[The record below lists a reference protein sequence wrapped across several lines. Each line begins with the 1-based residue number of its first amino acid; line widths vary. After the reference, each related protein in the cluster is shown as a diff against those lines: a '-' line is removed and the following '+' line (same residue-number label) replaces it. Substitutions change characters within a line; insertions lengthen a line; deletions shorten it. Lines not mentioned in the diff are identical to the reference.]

1 MADLNFPQDPYVG
14 QTYSIGTRTWQ
25 WNGSGWALQSGILS
39 TNPFRV
45 VSIEVTTTTN
55 STSTNSG
62 AIIVAGGGGF
72 GGNIYAKD
80 IYSNGSAI
88 VTTATIGNFG
98 VSAITA
104 GTDTSVSVGVG
115 NVYTIWNTST
125 LQSVTGRGAITSNA
139 ITISNTTNS
148 TATNTGALTVT
159 GSVGIGS
166 NLNVGGNIRGTFLDN
181 YVVVTQNNGTLT
193 TSTGLQYTGT
203 DSRLTVG
210 GVIASGGNILENNVR
225 VLTNVKPAAG
235 TAISITS
242 VSTSNGTM
250 SFTINNQGVTSLA
263 GTTYLGI
270 SAVSGDITLTNL
282 GVTTLTA
289 GTDTAV
295 SQSTGTITVWST
307 STLQSITNRGA
318 ATSNAIS
325 ISNATGSST
334 STGGALTVTGGV
346 GIGQNLNI
354 GGTLNVW
361 GAATFSS
368 PVTFSGTATY
378 VYSTNTYY
386 TDNLIELHTTSTG
399 VNTEWTFDD
408 GKDIGLRFHYYNRTL
423 VTGTNAALVLADDSQ
438 LLEWYS
444 SGAESNTGT
453 FANGVY
459 GGFKT
464 GLIQLTGT
472 GATASSSAV
481 SNQSLTIS
489 ANGLGV
495 TGASYFANNVG
506 IGGTAILSSA
516 GVTNNFTV
524 SGATTLGGAV
534 TANSSLGVVGALNVT
549 GTTTLSSLGV
559 INGLSVTG
567 TTTLAG
573 PLNVTNGT
581 SSAGTNTGAIIVA
594 GGVGVGENLNVG
606 GNLYV
611 AGVINATVVG
621 SISTATNLT
630 AGSSGSIP
638 YQTAFG
644 RTSFFGPGAAGDLLV
659 SNGGGS
665 PTFVNTLTLAGTTQ
679 ATNTMTGTLQVRG
692 GAGIGKNLYVGGT
705 ISSTGTLTVIDTT
718 DSTSTTSG
726 ALVIAGG
733 AGIGKNLNIG
743 GAATVGSTLSVGSN
757 LTAGGNFT
765 ATGSVTFNGVLTPT
779 PTYFTGTIV
788 GTTLTVT
795 GITGGGKIAWEQYL
809 EGAGL
814 AADTFIV
821 YQLSGISGGNG
832 TYKVSVSQNI
842 GPVQMSVAAVYID
855 GSIKLDR
862 GHSIYVQDEHDP
874 TLYDLLIGIKEI
886 EGTIHLGSIN
896 TNGVS
901 ITNDQEYKVES
912 ALNTGTFMAVAKV
925 NTVDEVTLASGNS
938 SATFIRVGGDSAVG
952 GYGMKFK
959 NGGQALMP
967 VGLRIGDDT
976 NASIFQA
983 PLEVSSRL
991 QGAVNNQSSPAGAAL
1006 TTYRGTG
1013 SVIANDEWGSYL
1025 YGARFRGTLNSPLP
1039 TKNGDWLMEFGAT
1052 SFDGSNSNGGGEIAF
1067 RVDGPVTTG
1076 VSNPSKV
1083 EVYTTP
1089 QGSVNQELAVV
1100 VRADKTIEANGNL
1113 TVAGTSTLANPVLI
1127 GPVSQYISFV
1137 SPTTTTNATITL
1149 DSFAITDY
1157 QTAKYLVQIED
1168 RGFTPKKIHVEEM
1181 VLFHDDNGPSTL
1193 VYLNTY
1199 AISSNLGELGVFDV
1213 NYAAGNITL
1222 TFTPNY
1228 TPTQLLVKTV
1238 RTAIMS

>member
-1 MADLNFPQDPYVG
+1 MADLNFPQNPNPGDIW
-14 QTYSIGTRTWQ
+14 TIGSRSWI
-25 WNGSGWALQSGILS
+25 WNGSGWALQSGIVS
-39 TNPFRV
+39 TNPFKV

-80 IYSNGSAI
+80 IFSNGSAI

-104 GTDTSVSVGVG
+104 GTDTAVYIGGG

-125 LQSVTGRGAITSNA
+125 LQSVTGRGAVTSNA

-166 NLNVGGNIRGTFLDN
+166 NLNVGGNIRSTLLDG

-210 GVIASGGNILENNVR
+210 GVIASGGNIFENNVR
-225 VLTNVKPAAG
+225 VLTNIKPAAG

-250 SFTINNQGVTSLA
+250 SFTVNNEGVTSLA
-263 GTTYLGI
+263 GTTYLAV
-270 SAVSGDITLTNL
+270 SAVSGAITLTNL
-282 GVTTLTA
+282 GVQTLTA

-318 ATSNAIS
+318 ATSNAVS

-346 GIGQNLNI
+346 GIGQNLNV

-361 GAATFSS
+361 GRSTFANE
-368 PVTFSGTATY
+368 VVFNGTATF

-386 TDNLIELHTTSTG
+386 TDNLIDLHTTSTG
-399 VNTEWTFDD
+399 VNTQWAFDD
-408 GKDIGLRFHYYNRTL
+408 GKDIGLRLYYYNRTA
-423 VTGTNAALVLADDSQ
+423 VTGTQAALVLSNSSQ
-438 LLEWYS
+438 LLEFFS
-444 SGAESNTGT
+444 SGTESNTGT
-453 FANGVY
+453 IINGVY

-506 IGGTAILSSA
+506 IGGTATLSSA
-516 GVTNNFTV
+516 GITNNFTV

-534 TANSSLGVVGALNVT
+534 TANSSLGVVGSLNVT

-559 INGLSVTG
+559 INGLSITG

-594 GGVGVGENLNVG
+594 GGVGIGENLNVG

-621 SISTATNLT
+621 SISTATNIT
-630 AGSSGSIP
+630 GGSSGSIP

-644 RTSFFGPGAAGDLLV
+644 RTSFFGPGTAGDLLV

-665 PTFVNTLTLAGTTQ
+665 PSFVNTLTLAGTTQ
-679 ATNTMTGTLQVRG
+679 ATSSTSGALQVRG
-692 GAGIGKNLYVGGT
+692 GVGITKDVWVDGDIYTKSQKVITTATVNNWANQTAIYAGTDTAV
-705 ISSTGTLTVIDTT
+705 STATGNITVWSTSTLQSITNRGAETTNITRFTNTT

-726 ALVIAGG
+726 ALIVTGGVGINQGLFVAGNTNLQGSATIANGTANYLTVNG
-733 AGIGKNLNIG
+733 TGTSLTVSSNAQFNGVTT
-743 GAATVGSTLSVGSN
+743 ATTLSVGQI
-757 LTAGGNFT
+757 
-765 ATGSVTFNGVLTPT
+765 
-779 PTYFTGTIV
+779 TGTLYANNNV
-788 GTTLTVT
+788 GIQGRLAVTGTSILSETTVT
-795 GITGGGKIAWEQYL
+795 Q
-809 EGAGL
+809 
-814 AADTFIV
+814 
-821 YQLSGISGGNG
+821 
-832 TYKVSVSQNI
+832 
-842 GPVQMSVAAVYID
+842 
-855 GSIKLDR
+855 
-862 GHSIYVQDEHDP
+862 
-874 TLYDLLIGIKEI
+874 
-886 EGTIHLGSIN
+886 
-896 TNGVS
+896 
-901 ITNDQEYKVES
+901 
-912 ALNTGTFMAVAKV
+912 
-925 NTVDEVTLASGNS
+925 
-938 SATFIRVGGDSAVG
+938 
-952 GYGMKFK
+952 
-959 NGGQALMP
+959 
-967 VGLRIGDDT
+967 
-976 NASIFQA
+976 
-983 PLEVSSRL
+983 
-991 QGAVNNQSSPAGAAL
+991 
-1006 TTYRGTG
+1006 
-1013 SVIANDEWGSYL
+1013 
-1025 YGARFRGTLNSPLP
+1025 
-1039 TKNGDWLMEFGAT
+1039 
-1052 SFDGSNSNGGGEIAF
+1052 
-1067 RVDGPVTTG
+1067 
-1076 VSNPSKV
+1076 
-1083 EVYTTP
+1083 
-1089 QGSVNQELAVV
+1089 
-1100 VRADKTIEANGNL
+1100 NL
-1113 TVAGTSTLANPVLI
+1113 TVIGTSTLANPVLI
-1127 GPVSQYISFV
+1127 GPVAQYISFV
-1137 SPTTTTNATITL
+1137 SDITATNATITL

-1168 RGFTPKKIHVEEM
+1168 RGFSPKKIHVEEM

-1199 AISSNLGELGVFDV
+1199 AISSNLGELGTFDV

>member
-72 GGNIYAKD
+72 GGNIYAAN
-80 IYSNGSAI
+80 IYANGSSV

-98 VSAITA
+98 VSAIVA
-104 GTDTSVSVGVG
+104 GTDTSVAIGVG

-125 LQSVTGRGAITSNA
+125 LQSVTDRGA
-139 ITISNTTNS
+139 TT
-148 TATNTGALTVT
+148 T
-159 GSVGIGS
+159 
-166 NLNVGGNIRGTFLDN
+166 
-181 YVVVTQNNGTLT
+181 
-193 TSTGLQYTGT
+193 
-203 DSRLTVG
+203 
-210 GVIASGGNILENNVR
+210 NNVR
-225 VLTNVKPAAG
+225 VNQLNLGPEYYSAGGYTSEFYLNQYGIYNEAVSNNQLFQLATNVNTVTGGILSGAGVGGGGMWTAGGGMQVYSAADITFTMGRSLHQGSYPTGGTNASSRNIVFSSTGSVKIYSNDASSGTSQGALVVNGGVGVAGNLYAGGLYDNSIRVVTNVAPAAG

-242 VSTSNGTM
+242 VSTSNGAM
-250 SFTINNQGVTSLA
+250 SFTINNEGVTSLN
-263 GTTYLGI
+263 GTTYLGV
-270 SAVSGDITLTNL
+270 SAVTGNITLTNL

-307 STLQSITNRGA
+307 STLQSITNRGS

-346 GIGQNLNI
+346 GIGQNLNV

-361 GAATFSS
+361 GPTTFSS
-368 PVTFSGTATY
+368 PVVFSGTATY

-408 GKDIGLRFHYYNRTL
+408 GKDIGLRFHYFNRTL
-423 VTGTNAALVLADDSQ
+423 VTGTNAALVLANDSQ
-438 LLEWYS
+438 LLEFYS
-444 SGAESNTGT
+444 SGSETAGGVFDNS
-453 FANGVY
+453 AVY

-464 GLIQLTGT
+464 GLINLTGT

-481 SNQSLTIS
+481 SNQSLTVI
-489 ANGLGV
+489 ANGIGIN
-495 TGASYFANNVG
+495 GASYFANNVG
-506 IGGTAILSSA
+506 IGGTATLSSA
-516 GVTNNFTV
+516 GITNNFTV

-534 TANSSLGVVGALNVT
+534 TANSSLGVVGAVNVT

-559 INGLSVTG
+559 IGTANITG
-567 TTTLAG
+567 TTTLSG
-573 PLNVTNGT
+573 LLKVTNGT
-581 SSAGTNTGAIIVA
+581 SSAGTGTGAITVA
-594 GGVGVGENLNVG
+594 GGVGIGENLNVG

-644 RTSFFGPGAAGDLLV
+644 RTSFFGPGTAGDLLV

-665 PTFVNTLTLAGTTQ
+665 PSFVNTLTLAGTTQ
-679 ATNTMTGTLQVRG
+679 ATSSTTGALQVRG
-692 GAGIGKNLYVGGT
+692 GVGIAKDLWVDGDIYTKSQQVITTATVNNWANQTAVYAGT
-705 ISSTGTLTVIDTT
+705 DTAV
-718 DSTSTTSG
+718 STSTGNITVWSTSTLQSITNRGAVTNNVITLGNTTNSTSTNSG
-726 ALVIAGG
+726 ALIVTGGVGINLGLFVAGNTNLQGPATIANGTANYLTVNG
-733 AGIGKNLNIG
+733 TGTSLIVSTNAQFNNI
-743 GAATVGSTLSVGSN
+743 
-757 LTAGGNFT
+757 LTATTLFVTGNST
-765 ATGSVTFNGVLTPT
+765 IPAITGNVYAANNVGVQGQLAV
-779 PTYFTGTIV
+779 TGTSV
-788 GTTLTVT
+788 LSETTVT
-795 GITGGGKIAWEQYL
+795 Q
-809 EGAGL
+809 
-814 AADTFIV
+814 
-821 YQLSGISGGNG
+821 
-832 TYKVSVSQNI
+832 
-842 GPVQMSVAAVYID
+842 
-855 GSIKLDR
+855 
-862 GHSIYVQDEHDP
+862 
-874 TLYDLLIGIKEI
+874 
-886 EGTIHLGSIN
+886 
-896 TNGVS
+896 
-901 ITNDQEYKVES
+901 
-912 ALNTGTFMAVAKV
+912 
-925 NTVDEVTLASGNS
+925 
-938 SATFIRVGGDSAVG
+938 
-952 GYGMKFK
+952 
-959 NGGQALMP
+959 
-967 VGLRIGDDT
+967 
-976 NASIFQA
+976 
-983 PLEVSSRL
+983 
-991 QGAVNNQSSPAGAAL
+991 
-1006 TTYRGTG
+1006 
-1013 SVIANDEWGSYL
+1013 
-1025 YGARFRGTLNSPLP
+1025 
-1039 TKNGDWLMEFGAT
+1039 
-1052 SFDGSNSNGGGEIAF
+1052 
-1067 RVDGPVTTG
+1067 
-1076 VSNPSKV
+1076 
-1083 EVYTTP
+1083 
-1089 QGSVNQELAVV
+1089 
-1100 VRADKTIEANGNL
+1100 NL
-1113 TVAGTSTLANPVLI
+1113 TVVGTSTLANPVLI

-1168 RGFTPKKIHVEEM
+1168 RGFSPKKIHVEEM

-1199 AISSNLGELGVFDV
+1199 AISSNQGELGVFDV
-1213 NYAAGNITL
+1213 NYASGNITL

>member
-80 IYSNGSAI
+80 IFSNGSAI

-104 GTDTSVSVGVG
+104 GTDTAVYVGGG

-125 LQSVTGRGAITSNA
+125 LQSVTGRGAVTSNT
-139 ITISNTTNS
+139 ITISNTTQS
-148 TATNTGALTVT
+148 TSTNTGALTVA
-159 GSVGIGS
+159 GGVGVGG
-166 NLNVGGNIRGTFLDN
+166 NLNVGGNIRGTFLDG

-210 GVIASGGNILENNVR
+210 GVVASGGNILENNVR
-225 VLTNVKPAAG
+225 VLTNIKPAAG

-250 SFTINNQGVTSLA
+250 SFTVNNEGVTSLA
-263 GTTYLGI
+263 GTTYLAV
-270 SAVSGDITLTNL
+270 SAVSGGITLTNL
-282 GVTTLTA
+282 GVQTLTA

-318 ATSNAIS
+318 ETSNAVR
-325 ISNATGSST
+325 ISNVTGSST
-334 STGGALTVTGGV
+334 STGGALVVDGGV
-346 GIGQNLNI
+346 GIGQNLNV

-361 GAATFSS
+361 GRSTFANE
-368 PVTFSGTATY
+368 VVFNGTATF

-386 TDNLIELHTTSTG
+386 TDNLIDLHTTSTG
-399 VNTEWTFDD
+399 VNTQWAFDD
-408 GKDIGLRFHYYNRTL
+408 GKDIGLRLYYYNRTT
-423 VTGTNAALVLADDSQ
+423 VTGTQAALVLSNSSQ
-438 LLEWYS
+438 LLEFFS
-444 SGAESNTGT
+444 SGTESNTGT
-453 FANGVY
+453 IINGVY

-495 TGASYFANNVG
+495 NGASYFANNVG
-506 IGGTAILSSA
+506 IGGTATLSSA
-516 GVTNNFTV
+516 GITNNFTV

-549 GTTTLSSLGV
+549 GTTTLSSLGI

-594 GGVGVGENLNVG
+594 GGVGIGENLNVG
-606 GNLYV
+606 GNLFV

-621 SISTATNLT
+621 SISTATNIT

-644 RTSFFGPGAAGDLLV
+644 RTSFFGPGTAGDLLV

-665 PTFVNTLTLAGTTQ
+665 PSFVNTLTLAGTTQ
-679 ATNTMTGTLQVRG
+679 ATSSTSGALQVRG
-692 GAGIGKNLYVGGT
+692 GVGITKDVWVDGDIYTKSQKVITTATVNNWANQTAIYAGTDTAV
-705 ISSTGTLTVIDTT
+705 STATGNITVWSTSTLQSITNRGAETTNITRFTNTT
-718 DSTSTTSG
+718 DSTSTNSG
-726 ALVIAGG
+726 ALIVTGGVGINQGLFVAGNTNLQGSATIANGTANYLTVNG
-733 AGIGKNLNIG
+733 TGTSLTVSSNAQFNGVTT
-743 GAATVGSTLSVGSN
+743 ATTLSVGQI
-757 LTAGGNFT
+757 
-765 ATGSVTFNGVLTPT
+765 
-779 PTYFTGTIV
+779 TGTLYANNNV
-788 GTTLTVT
+788 GIQGRLAVTGTSILSETTVT
-795 GITGGGKIAWEQYL
+795 Q
-809 EGAGL
+809 
-814 AADTFIV
+814 
-821 YQLSGISGGNG
+821 
-832 TYKVSVSQNI
+832 
-842 GPVQMSVAAVYID
+842 
-855 GSIKLDR
+855 
-862 GHSIYVQDEHDP
+862 
-874 TLYDLLIGIKEI
+874 
-886 EGTIHLGSIN
+886 
-896 TNGVS
+896 
-901 ITNDQEYKVES
+901 
-912 ALNTGTFMAVAKV
+912 
-925 NTVDEVTLASGNS
+925 
-938 SATFIRVGGDSAVG
+938 
-952 GYGMKFK
+952 
-959 NGGQALMP
+959 
-967 VGLRIGDDT
+967 
-976 NASIFQA
+976 
-983 PLEVSSRL
+983 
-991 QGAVNNQSSPAGAAL
+991 
-1006 TTYRGTG
+1006 
-1013 SVIANDEWGSYL
+1013 
-1025 YGARFRGTLNSPLP
+1025 
-1039 TKNGDWLMEFGAT
+1039 
-1052 SFDGSNSNGGGEIAF
+1052 
-1067 RVDGPVTTG
+1067 
-1076 VSNPSKV
+1076 
-1083 EVYTTP
+1083 
-1089 QGSVNQELAVV
+1089 
-1100 VRADKTIEANGNL
+1100 NL
-1113 TVAGTSTLANPVLI
+1113 TVIGTSTLANPVLI

-1137 SPTTTTNATITL
+1137 SDITSTNATITL

-1199 AISSNLGELGVFDV
+1199 AISSNLGELGTFDV

>member
-1 MADLNFPQDPYVG
+1 MADLNFPQNPYVG

-104 GTDTSVSVGVG
+104 GTDTAVYVGGG

-125 LQSVTGRGAITSNA
+125 LQSVTGRGAVTSNA

-166 NLNVGGNIRGTFLDN
+166 NLNVGGNIRSTLLDG

-210 GVIASGGNILENNVR
+210 GVIASGGNIFENNLR
-225 VLTNVKPAAG
+225 VLTNIKPAAG

-250 SFTINNQGVTSLA
+250 SFTVNNEGVTSLA
-263 GTTYLGI
+263 GTTYLAV
-270 SAVSGDITLTNL
+270 SAVSGAITLTNL
-282 GVTTLTA
+282 GVQTLTA

-318 ATSNAIS
+318 ATSNAVS

-346 GIGQNLNI
+346 GIGQNLNV

-361 GAATFSS
+361 GRSTFANE
-368 PVTFSGTATY
+368 VVFNGTATF

-386 TDNLIELHTTSTG
+386 TDNLIDLHTTSTG
-399 VNTEWTFDD
+399 VNTQWAFDD
-408 GKDIGLRFHYYNRTL
+408 GKDIGLRLYYYNRTA
-423 VTGTNAALVLADDSQ
+423 VTGTQAALVLSNSSQ
-438 LLEWYS
+438 LLEFFS
-444 SGAESNTGT
+444 SGTESNTGT
-453 FANGVY
+453 IINGVY

-506 IGGTAILSSA
+506 IGGTATLSSA
-516 GVTNNFTV
+516 GITNNFTV

-534 TANSSLGVVGALNVT
+534 TANSSLGVVGSLNVT

-559 INGLSVTG
+559 INGLSITG

-594 GGVGVGENLNVG
+594 GGVGIGENLNVG

-621 SISTATNLT
+621 SISTATNIT

-644 RTSFFGPGAAGDLLV
+644 RTSFFGPGTAGDLLV

-665 PTFVNTLTLAGTTQ
+665 PSFVNTLTLAGTTQ
-679 ATNTMTGTLQVRG
+679 ATSSTSGALQVRG
-692 GAGIGKNLYVGGT
+692 GVGITKDVWVDGDIYTKSQKVITTATVNNWANQTAIYAGTDTAV
-705 ISSTGTLTVIDTT
+705 STATGNITVWSTSTLQSITNRGAETTNITRFTNTT

-726 ALVIAGG
+726 ALIVTGGVGINQGLFVAGNTNLQGSATIANGTANYLTVNG
-733 AGIGKNLNIG
+733 TGTSLTVSSNAQFNGVTT
-743 GAATVGSTLSVGSN
+743 ATTLSVGQI
-757 LTAGGNFT
+757 
-765 ATGSVTFNGVLTPT
+765 
-779 PTYFTGTIV
+779 TGTLYANNNV
-788 GTTLTVT
+788 GIQGRLAVTGTSILSETTVT
-795 GITGGGKIAWEQYL
+795 Q
-809 EGAGL
+809 
-814 AADTFIV
+814 
-821 YQLSGISGGNG
+821 
-832 TYKVSVSQNI
+832 
-842 GPVQMSVAAVYID
+842 
-855 GSIKLDR
+855 
-862 GHSIYVQDEHDP
+862 
-874 TLYDLLIGIKEI
+874 
-886 EGTIHLGSIN
+886 
-896 TNGVS
+896 
-901 ITNDQEYKVES
+901 
-912 ALNTGTFMAVAKV
+912 
-925 NTVDEVTLASGNS
+925 
-938 SATFIRVGGDSAVG
+938 
-952 GYGMKFK
+952 
-959 NGGQALMP
+959 
-967 VGLRIGDDT
+967 
-976 NASIFQA
+976 
-983 PLEVSSRL
+983 
-991 QGAVNNQSSPAGAAL
+991 
-1006 TTYRGTG
+1006 
-1013 SVIANDEWGSYL
+1013 
-1025 YGARFRGTLNSPLP
+1025 
-1039 TKNGDWLMEFGAT
+1039 
-1052 SFDGSNSNGGGEIAF
+1052 
-1067 RVDGPVTTG
+1067 
-1076 VSNPSKV
+1076 
-1083 EVYTTP
+1083 
-1089 QGSVNQELAVV
+1089 
-1100 VRADKTIEANGNL
+1100 NL
-1113 TVAGTSTLANPVLI
+1113 TVIGTSTLANPVLI
-1127 GPVSQYISFV
+1127 GPVAQYISFV
-1137 SPTTTTNATITL
+1137 SDLTSTNATITL

-1168 RGFTPKKIHVEEM
+1168 RGFSPKKIHVEEM

-1199 AISSNLGELGVFDV
+1199 AISSNLGELGTFDV

>member
-1 MADLNFPQDPYVG
+1 MADLNFPQDPFVG

-72 GGNIYAKD
+72 GGDIYAKD

-98 VSAITA
+98 VSAIVA
-104 GTDTSVSVGVG
+104 GTDTSVSIGVG

-125 LQSVTGRGAITSNA
+125 LQSVTSRGA
-139 ITISNTTNS
+139 TTNNAVQLTNNTIS
-148 TATNTGALTVT
+148 TATNTGALTVA
-159 GSVGIGS
+159 GSVGVGS
-166 NLNVGGNIRGTFLDN
+166 NLNVGGNIRSILLDN
-181 YVVVTQNNGTLT
+181 YVVITQNNGTLS

-225 VLTNVKPAAG
+225 VLTNVRPAAG
-235 TAISITS
+235 TAISVTS

-250 SFTINNQGVTSLA
+250 SFTINNEGVTSLN
-263 GTTYLGI
+263 GTTYIGV
-270 SAVSGDITLTNL
+270 SAVAGNITLTNL

-334 STGGALTVTGGV
+334 STGGALIVTGGV
-346 GIGQNLNI
+346 GIGQNLNV

-361 GAATFSS
+361 GPTTFSS
-368 PVTFSGTATY
+368 PVVFNGTATY

-408 GKDIGLRFHYYNRTL
+408 GKDIGLRFHYFNRTL
-423 VTGTNAALVLADDSQ
+423 ATGTNAALVLANDSQ
-438 LLEWYS
+438 LLEFYS
-444 SGAESNTGT
+444 SGSETAGGVFDNS
-453 FANGVY
+453 AVY

-464 GLIQLTGT
+464 GLINLTGT

-481 SNQSLTIS
+481 SNQSLTVT
-489 ANGLGV
+489 ANGIGV
-495 TGASYFANNVG
+495 NGASYFANNVG
-506 IGGTAILSSA
+506 IGGTATLSSA
-516 GVTNNFTV
+516 GITNNFTV

-534 TANSSLGVVGALNVT
+534 TANSSLGVVGAVNVT

-559 INGLSVTG
+559 IGAANITG
-567 TTTLAG
+567 TTTLSG
-573 PLNVTNGT
+573 LLKVTNGT
-581 SSAGTNTGAIIVA
+581 SSAGTGTGAIIVA
-594 GGVGVGENLNVG
+594 GGVGIGENLNVG

-644 RTSFFGPGAAGDLLV
+644 RTSFFGPGTAGDLLV

-665 PTFVNTLTLAGTTQ
+665 PSFVNTLTLAGTTQ
-679 ATNTMTGTLQVRG
+679 ATSTLSGALITLG
-692 GAGIGKNLYVGGT
+692 GAGIGKNLYVGGN
-705 ISSTGTLTVIDTT
+705 ISSTGTLIVFNNT
-718 DSTSTTSG
+718 DSTSTTTG
-726 ALVIAGG
+726 ALVVNGG
-733 AGIGKNLNIG
+733 AGVGKNLNVG
-743 GAATVGSTLSVGSN
+743 GAATVGSTLAVGSD

-795 GITGGGKIAWEQYL
+795 GIPGGKIAWEQYV
-809 EGAGL
+809 EGPGVAD
-814 AADTFIV
+814 DTFVV
-821 YQLSGISGGNG
+821 YQLTGTSGGAG

-842 GPVQMSVAAVYID
+842 GPIQMYVKSVFVD
-855 GSIKLDR
+855 GSIKL
-862 GHSIYVQDEHDP
+862 GEGQGIYIQDEHDA
-874 TLYDLLIGIKEI
+874 TLYDLLIGIKEQEATVHI
-886 EGTIHLGSIN
+886 GSIN
-896 TNGVS
+896 TNGLS
-901 ITNDQEYKVES
+901 LPNAQEYKIDS
-912 ALNTGTFMAVAKV
+912 NLNTGTYMAVASV
-925 NTVDEVTLASGNS
+925 NAVDEVILGSGNS
-938 SATFIRVGGDSAVG
+938 SSTYIKVGGVG
-952 GYGMKFK
+952 SGYALKFK
-959 NGGQALMP
+959 NGGAAHVP
-967 VGLRIGDDT
+967 NNIKVGDNSND
-976 NASIFQA
+976 SIFQA
-983 PLEVSSRL
+983 PLEIYSRDYGGGNVSPGGS
-991 QGAVNNQSSPAGAAL
+991 AFVS
-1006 TTYRGTG
+1006 YRGTATI
-1013 SVIANDEWGSYL
+1013 VANDEYGSYL
-1025 YGARFRGTLNSPLP
+1025 YGARYRGTINSPLAV
-1039 TKNGDWLMEFGAT
+1039 KNNDWLMEFGAIA
-1052 SFDGSNSNGGGEIAF
+1052 FDGSGNNGGGEIAF
-1067 RVDGPVTTG
+1067 RVDGAVTAG
-1076 VSNPSKV
+1076 VSNPSRV

-1089 QGSVNQELAVV
+1089 QGSVNQELATVIHS
-1100 VRADKTIEANGNL
+1100 DKTLETKGNL
-1113 TVAGTSTLANPVLI
+1113 TVAGTSTLSNPVLI
-1127 GPVSQYISFV
+1127 GPISQYTSFV
-1137 SPTTTTNATITL
+1137 SPTTSTNAKMTL
-1149 DSFAITDY
+1149 DSFAMTDY

-1181 VLFHDDNGPSTL
+1181 VVFHDDNGPSTL

-1199 AISSNLGELGVFDV
+1199 AISSNQGELGTFDV
-1213 NYAAGNITL
+1213 DYTAGQIVL

>member
-98 VSAITA
+98 VSSIIA
-104 GTDTSVSVGVG
+104 GTDTAVYIGGG
-115 NVYTIWNTST
+115 NAYTIWNTST

-225 VLTNVKPAAG
+225 VLTNIKPAAG

-250 SFTINNQGVTSLA
+250 SFTVNNEGVTSLA
-263 GTTYLGI
+263 GTTYIGI
-270 SAVSGDITLTNL
+270 SAVSGGITLTNL
-282 GVTTLTA
+282 GVQTLTA

-334 STGGALTVTGGV
+334 STGGALVVDGGV
-346 GIGQNLNI
+346 GIGQNLNV

-361 GAATFSS
+361 GRSTFANE
-368 PVTFSGTATY
+368 VVFNGTATF

-386 TDNLIELHTTSTG
+386 TDNLIDLHTTSTG
-399 VNTEWTFDD
+399 VNTQWAFDD
-408 GKDIGLRFHYYNRTL
+408 GKDIGLRLYYYNRTT
-423 VTGTNAALVLADDSQ
+423 VTGTQAALVLSNSSQ
-438 LLEWYS
+438 LLEFFS
-444 SGAESNTGT
+444 SGTESNTGT
-453 FANGVY
+453 IINGVY

-506 IGGTAILSSA
+506 IGGTATLSSA

-549 GTTTLSSLGV
+549 GTTTLSSLGI

-581 SSAGTNTGAIIVA
+581 SSAGTNTGAVIVA
-594 GGVGVGENLNVG
+594 GGAGIGENLNVG
-606 GNLYV
+606 GNLFV

-644 RTSFFGPGAAGDLLV
+644 RTSFFGPGTAGDLLV

-665 PTFVNTLTLAGTTQ
+665 PSFVNTLTLAGTTQ
-679 ATNTMTGTLQVRG
+679 ATSSTSGALQVRG
-692 GAGIGKNLYVGGT
+692 GVGITKDVWVDGDIYTKSQKVITTATVNNWANQTAIYAGTDTAV
-705 ISSTGTLTVIDTT
+705 STATGNITVWSTSTLQSITNRGAETTNITRFTNTT
-718 DSTSTTSG
+718 DSTSTNSG
-726 ALVIAGG
+726 ALIVTGGVGINQGLFVAGNTNLQGSATIANGTANYLTVNG
-733 AGIGKNLNIG
+733 TGTSLTVSSNAQFNGVTT
-743 GAATVGSTLSVGSN
+743 ATTLSVGQI
-757 LTAGGNFT
+757 
-765 ATGSVTFNGVLTPT
+765 
-779 PTYFTGTIV
+779 TGTLYANNNV
-788 GTTLTVT
+788 GIQGQLAVTGTSILSETTVT
-795 GITGGGKIAWEQYL
+795 Q
-809 EGAGL
+809 
-814 AADTFIV
+814 
-821 YQLSGISGGNG
+821 
-832 TYKVSVSQNI
+832 
-842 GPVQMSVAAVYID
+842 
-855 GSIKLDR
+855 
-862 GHSIYVQDEHDP
+862 
-874 TLYDLLIGIKEI
+874 
-886 EGTIHLGSIN
+886 
-896 TNGVS
+896 
-901 ITNDQEYKVES
+901 
-912 ALNTGTFMAVAKV
+912 
-925 NTVDEVTLASGNS
+925 
-938 SATFIRVGGDSAVG
+938 
-952 GYGMKFK
+952 
-959 NGGQALMP
+959 
-967 VGLRIGDDT
+967 
-976 NASIFQA
+976 
-983 PLEVSSRL
+983 
-991 QGAVNNQSSPAGAAL
+991 
-1006 TTYRGTG
+1006 
-1013 SVIANDEWGSYL
+1013 
-1025 YGARFRGTLNSPLP
+1025 
-1039 TKNGDWLMEFGAT
+1039 
-1052 SFDGSNSNGGGEIAF
+1052 
-1067 RVDGPVTTG
+1067 
-1076 VSNPSKV
+1076 
-1083 EVYTTP
+1083 
-1089 QGSVNQELAVV
+1089 
-1100 VRADKTIEANGNL
+1100 NL
-1113 TVAGTSTLANPVLI
+1113 TVIGTSTLANPVLI
-1127 GPVSQYISFV
+1127 GPVAQYISFV
-1137 SPTTTTNATITL
+1137 SDITATNATITL

-1168 RGFTPKKIHVEEM
+1168 RGFSPKKIHVEEM

-1199 AISSNLGELGVFDV
+1199 AISSNLGELGTFDV

>member
-1 MADLNFPQDPYVG
+1 MADLNFPQNPYVG

-25 WNGSGWALQSGILS
+25 WNGSGWALQSGIVS
-39 TNPFRV
+39 TNPFKV

-104 GTDTSVSVGVG
+104 GTDTAVYVGGG

-125 LQSVTGRGAITSNA
+125 LQSVTGRGAVTSNA

-166 NLNVGGNIRGTFLDN
+166 NLNVGGNIRSTLLDG

-210 GVIASGGNILENNVR
+210 GVIASGGNIFENNVR
-225 VLTNVKPAAG
+225 VLTNIKPAAG

-250 SFTINNQGVTSLA
+250 SFTVNNEGVTSLA
-263 GTTYLGI
+263 GTTYLAV
-270 SAVSGDITLTNL
+270 SAVSGAITLTNL
-282 GVTTLTA
+282 GVQTLTA

-318 ATSNAIS
+318 ATSNAVS

-346 GIGQNLNI
+346 GIGQNLNV

-361 GAATFSS
+361 GRSTFANE
-368 PVTFSGTATY
+368 VVFNGTATF

-386 TDNLIELHTTSTG
+386 TDNLIDLHTTSTG
-399 VNTEWTFDD
+399 VNTQWAFDD
-408 GKDIGLRFHYYNRTL
+408 GKDIGLRLYYYNRTA
-423 VTGTNAALVLADDSQ
+423 VTGTQAALVLSNSSQ
-438 LLEWYS
+438 LLEFFS
-444 SGAESNTGT
+444 SGTESNTGT
-453 FANGVY
+453 IINGVY

-506 IGGTAILSSA
+506 IGGTATLSSA
-516 GVTNNFTV
+516 GITNNFTV

-534 TANSSLGVVGALNVT
+534 TANSSLGVVGSLNVT

-559 INGLSVTG
+559 INGLSITG

-594 GGVGVGENLNVG
+594 GGVGIGENLNVG

-621 SISTATNLT
+621 SISTATNIT
-630 AGSSGSIP
+630 GGSSGSIP

-644 RTSFFGPGAAGDLLV
+644 RTSFFGPGTAGDLLV

-665 PTFVNTLTLAGTTQ
+665 PSFVNTLTLAGTTQ
-679 ATNTMTGTLQVRG
+679 ATSSTSGALQVRG
-692 GAGIGKNLYVGGT
+692 GVGITKDVWVDGDIYTKSQKVITTATVNNWANQTAIYAGTDTAV
-705 ISSTGTLTVIDTT
+705 STATGNITVWSTSTLQSITNRGAETTNITRFTNTT

-726 ALVIAGG
+726 ALIVTGGVGINQGLFVAGNTNLQGSATIANGTANYLTVNG
-733 AGIGKNLNIG
+733 TGTSLTVSSNAQFNGVTT
-743 GAATVGSTLSVGSN
+743 ATTLSVGQI
-757 LTAGGNFT
+757 
-765 ATGSVTFNGVLTPT
+765 
-779 PTYFTGTIV
+779 TGTLYANNNV
-788 GTTLTVT
+788 GIQGRLAVTGTSILSETTVT
-795 GITGGGKIAWEQYL
+795 Q
-809 EGAGL
+809 
-814 AADTFIV
+814 
-821 YQLSGISGGNG
+821 
-832 TYKVSVSQNI
+832 
-842 GPVQMSVAAVYID
+842 
-855 GSIKLDR
+855 
-862 GHSIYVQDEHDP
+862 
-874 TLYDLLIGIKEI
+874 
-886 EGTIHLGSIN
+886 
-896 TNGVS
+896 
-901 ITNDQEYKVES
+901 
-912 ALNTGTFMAVAKV
+912 
-925 NTVDEVTLASGNS
+925 
-938 SATFIRVGGDSAVG
+938 
-952 GYGMKFK
+952 
-959 NGGQALMP
+959 
-967 VGLRIGDDT
+967 
-976 NASIFQA
+976 
-983 PLEVSSRL
+983 
-991 QGAVNNQSSPAGAAL
+991 
-1006 TTYRGTG
+1006 
-1013 SVIANDEWGSYL
+1013 
-1025 YGARFRGTLNSPLP
+1025 
-1039 TKNGDWLMEFGAT
+1039 
-1052 SFDGSNSNGGGEIAF
+1052 
-1067 RVDGPVTTG
+1067 
-1076 VSNPSKV
+1076 
-1083 EVYTTP
+1083 
-1089 QGSVNQELAVV
+1089 
-1100 VRADKTIEANGNL
+1100 NL
-1113 TVAGTSTLANPVLI
+1113 TVIGTSTLANPVLI
-1127 GPVSQYISFV
+1127 GPVAQYISFV
-1137 SPTTTTNATITL
+1137 SDITATNATITL

-1168 RGFTPKKIHVEEM
+1168 RGFSPKKIHVEEM

>member
-1 MADLNFPQDPYVG
+1 MADLNFPQNPNPGDIW
-14 QTYSIGTRTWQ
+14 TIGSRSWI
-25 WNGSGWALQSGILS
+25 WNGSGWALQSGIVS
-39 TNPFRV
+39 TNPFKV

-80 IYSNGSAI
+80 IFSNGSAI

-104 GTDTSVSVGVG
+104 GTDTAVYIGGG

-225 VLTNVKPAAG
+225 VLTNIKPAAG

-250 SFTINNQGVTSLA
+250 SFTVNNEGVTSLA
-263 GTTYLGI
+263 GTTYIGI
-270 SAVSGDITLTNL
+270 SAVSGGITLTNL
-282 GVTTLTA
+282 GVQTLTA

-334 STGGALTVTGGV
+334 STGGALVVDGGV
-346 GIGQNLNI
+346 GIGQNLNV

-361 GAATFSS
+361 GRSTFANE
-368 PVTFSGTATY
+368 VVFNGTATF

-386 TDNLIELHTTSTG
+386 TDNLIDLHTTSTG
-399 VNTEWTFDD
+399 VNTQWAFDD
-408 GKDIGLRFHYYNRTL
+408 GKDIGLRLYYYNRTT
-423 VTGTNAALVLADDSQ
+423 VTGTQAALVLSNSSQ
-438 LLEWYS
+438 LLEFFS
-444 SGAESNTGT
+444 SGTESNTGT
-453 FANGVY
+453 IINGVY

-506 IGGTAILSSA
+506 IGGTATLSSA

-524 SGATTLGGAV
+524 TGATTLGGAV
-534 TANSSLGVVGALNVT
+534 TANSSLGVVGSVNVTGTTTLASLGVIGAVNVT
-549 GTTTLSSLGV
+549 GTTTLS
-559 INGLSVTG
+559 
-567 TTTLAG
+567 G

-581 SSAGTNTGAIIVA
+581 SSAGTNTGAVIIA
-594 GGVGVGENLNVG
+594 GGLGVGENVNVG

-644 RTSFFGPGAAGDLLV
+644 RTSFFGPGTAGDLLV

-665 PTFVNTLTLAGTTQ
+665 PSFVNTLTLAGTTQ
-679 ATNTMTGTLQVRG
+679 ATSSTSGALQVRG
-692 GAGIGKNLYVGGT
+692 GVGITKDVWVDGDIYTKSQKVITTATVNNWANQTAIYAGTDTAV
-705 ISSTGTLTVIDTT
+705 STATGNITVWSTSTLQSITNRGAETTNITRFTNTT
-718 DSTSTTSG
+718 DSTSTNSG
-726 ALVIAGG
+726 ALIVTGGVGINQGLFVAGNTNLQGSATIANGTANYLTVNG
-733 AGIGKNLNIG
+733 TGTSLTVSSNAQFNGVTT
-743 GAATVGSTLSVGSN
+743 ATTLSVGQI
-757 LTAGGNFT
+757 
-765 ATGSVTFNGVLTPT
+765 
-779 PTYFTGTIV
+779 TGTLYANNNV
-788 GTTLTVT
+788 GIQGRLAVTGTSILSETTVT
-795 GITGGGKIAWEQYL
+795 Q
-809 EGAGL
+809 
-814 AADTFIV
+814 
-821 YQLSGISGGNG
+821 
-832 TYKVSVSQNI
+832 
-842 GPVQMSVAAVYID
+842 
-855 GSIKLDR
+855 
-862 GHSIYVQDEHDP
+862 
-874 TLYDLLIGIKEI
+874 
-886 EGTIHLGSIN
+886 
-896 TNGVS
+896 
-901 ITNDQEYKVES
+901 
-912 ALNTGTFMAVAKV
+912 
-925 NTVDEVTLASGNS
+925 
-938 SATFIRVGGDSAVG
+938 
-952 GYGMKFK
+952 
-959 NGGQALMP
+959 
-967 VGLRIGDDT
+967 
-976 NASIFQA
+976 
-983 PLEVSSRL
+983 
-991 QGAVNNQSSPAGAAL
+991 
-1006 TTYRGTG
+1006 
-1013 SVIANDEWGSYL
+1013 
-1025 YGARFRGTLNSPLP
+1025 
-1039 TKNGDWLMEFGAT
+1039 
-1052 SFDGSNSNGGGEIAF
+1052 
-1067 RVDGPVTTG
+1067 
-1076 VSNPSKV
+1076 
-1083 EVYTTP
+1083 
-1089 QGSVNQELAVV
+1089 
-1100 VRADKTIEANGNL
+1100 NL
-1113 TVAGTSTLANPVLI
+1113 TVIGTSTLANPVLI
-1127 GPVSQYISFV
+1127 GPVAQYISFV
-1137 SPTTTTNATITL
+1137 SDLTSTNATITL

-1168 RGFTPKKIHVEEM
+1168 RGFSPKKIHVEEM

-1199 AISSNLGELGVFDV
+1199 AISSNLGELGTFDV

>member
-104 GTDTSVSVGVG
+104 GTDTAVYVGGG

-225 VLTNVKPAAG
+225 VLTNIKPAAG

-250 SFTINNQGVTSLA
+250 SFTVNNEGVTSLA
-263 GTTYLGI
+263 GTTYIGI
-270 SAVSGDITLTNL
+270 SAVSGGITLTNL
-282 GVTTLTA
+282 GVQTLTA

-346 GIGQNLNI
+346 GIGQNLNV

-361 GAATFSS
+361 GPTTFSS

-453 FANGVY
+453 FASGVY

-464 GLIQLTGT
+464 GLINLTGT

-481 SNQSLTIS
+481 SNQSLTVT
-489 ANGLGV
+489 ANGIGIN
-495 TGASYFANNVG
+495 GASYFANNVG
-506 IGGTAILSSA
+506 IGGTATLSSA

-549 GTTTLSSLGV
+549 GTTTLSSLGI

-581 SSAGTNTGAIIVA
+581 SSAGTNTGAVIVA

-644 RTSFFGPGAAGDLLV
+644 RTSFFGPGTAGDLLV

-679 ATNTMTGTLQVRG
+679 ATSSTSGALQVRG
-692 GAGIGKNLYVGGT
+692 GVGITKDVWADGDIYTKSQKVITTATVNNWANQTAIYAGTDTAV
-705 ISSTGTLTVIDTT
+705 STATGNITVWSTSTLQSITNRGAETTNVTRFTNTT
-718 DSTSTTSG
+718 DSTSTNSG
-726 ALVIAGG
+726 ALIVTGGVGINLGLFVAGTTNLQGSANIANGTANYLTVNG
-733 AGIGKNLNIG
+733 TGTSLTVSTNARFNNILT
-743 GAATVGSTLSVGSN
+743 ATTLSVTGNSTIPVVVGN
-757 LTAGGNFT
+757 TNFT
-765 ATGSVTFNGVLTPT
+765 NNVGVTGQLAV
-779 PTYFTGTIV
+779 TGTSV
-788 GTTLTVT
+788 LSETTVT
-795 GITGGGKIAWEQYL
+795 Q
-809 EGAGL
+809 
-814 AADTFIV
+814 
-821 YQLSGISGGNG
+821 
-832 TYKVSVSQNI
+832 
-842 GPVQMSVAAVYID
+842 
-855 GSIKLDR
+855 
-862 GHSIYVQDEHDP
+862 
-874 TLYDLLIGIKEI
+874 
-886 EGTIHLGSIN
+886 
-896 TNGVS
+896 
-901 ITNDQEYKVES
+901 
-912 ALNTGTFMAVAKV
+912 
-925 NTVDEVTLASGNS
+925 
-938 SATFIRVGGDSAVG
+938 
-952 GYGMKFK
+952 
-959 NGGQALMP
+959 
-967 VGLRIGDDT
+967 
-976 NASIFQA
+976 
-983 PLEVSSRL
+983 
-991 QGAVNNQSSPAGAAL
+991 
-1006 TTYRGTG
+1006 
-1013 SVIANDEWGSYL
+1013 
-1025 YGARFRGTLNSPLP
+1025 
-1039 TKNGDWLMEFGAT
+1039 
-1052 SFDGSNSNGGGEIAF
+1052 
-1067 RVDGPVTTG
+1067 
-1076 VSNPSKV
+1076 
-1083 EVYTTP
+1083 
-1089 QGSVNQELAVV
+1089 
-1100 VRADKTIEANGNL
+1100 NL
-1113 TVAGTSTLANPVLI
+1113 TVVGTSTLANPVLI

-1137 SPTTTTNATITL
+1137 SDITATNATITL

>member
-1 MADLNFPQDPYVG
+1 MADLNFPQNPYVG

-80 IYSNGSAI
+80 IFSNGSAI

-104 GTDTSVSVGVG
+104 GTDTAVYIGGG

-125 LQSVTGRGAITSNA
+125 LQSVTGRGAVTSNA

-166 NLNVGGNIRGTFLDN
+166 NLNVGGNIRSTLLDG

-210 GVIASGGNILENNVR
+210 GVIASGGNIFENNVR
-225 VLTNVKPAAG
+225 VLTNIKPAAG

-250 SFTINNQGVTSLA
+250 SFTVNNEGVTSLA
-263 GTTYLGI
+263 GTTYLAV
-270 SAVSGDITLTNL
+270 SAVSGAITLTNL
-282 GVTTLTA
+282 GVQTLTA

-318 ATSNAIS
+318 ATSNAVS

-346 GIGQNLNI
+346 GIGQNLNV

-361 GAATFSS
+361 GRSTFANE
-368 PVTFSGTATY
+368 VVFNGTATF

-386 TDNLIELHTTSTG
+386 TDNLIDLHTTSTG
-399 VNTEWTFDD
+399 VNTQWAFDD
-408 GKDIGLRFHYYNRTL
+408 GKDIGLRLYYYNRTA
-423 VTGTNAALVLADDSQ
+423 VTGTQAALVLSNSSQ
-438 LLEWYS
+438 LLEFFS
-444 SGAESNTGT
+444 SGTESNTGT
-453 FANGVY
+453 IINGVY

-506 IGGTAILSSA
+506 IGGTATLSSA
-516 GVTNNFTV
+516 GITNNFTV

-534 TANSSLGVVGALNVT
+534 TANSSLGVVGSLNVT

-559 INGLSVTG
+559 INGLSITG

-594 GGVGVGENLNVG
+594 GGVGIGENLNVG

-621 SISTATNLT
+621 SISTATNIT
-630 AGSSGSIP
+630 GGSSGSIP

-644 RTSFFGPGAAGDLLV
+644 RTSFFGPGTAGDLLV

-665 PTFVNTLTLAGTTQ
+665 PSFVNTLTLAGTTQ
-679 ATNTMTGTLQVRG
+679 ATSSTSGALQVRG
-692 GAGIGKNLYVGGT
+692 GVGITKDVWVDGDIYTKSQKVITTATVNNWANQTAIYAGTDTAV
-705 ISSTGTLTVIDTT
+705 STATGNITVWSTSTLQSITNRGAETTNITRFTNTT

-726 ALVIAGG
+726 ALIVTGGVGINQGLFVAGNTNLQGSATIANGTANYLTVNG
-733 AGIGKNLNIG
+733 TGTSLTVSSNAQFNGVTT
-743 GAATVGSTLSVGSN
+743 ATTLSVGQI
-757 LTAGGNFT
+757 
-765 ATGSVTFNGVLTPT
+765 
-779 PTYFTGTIV
+779 TGTLYANNNV
-788 GTTLTVT
+788 GIQGRLAVTGTSILSETTVT
-795 GITGGGKIAWEQYL
+795 Q
-809 EGAGL
+809 
-814 AADTFIV
+814 
-821 YQLSGISGGNG
+821 
-832 TYKVSVSQNI
+832 
-842 GPVQMSVAAVYID
+842 
-855 GSIKLDR
+855 
-862 GHSIYVQDEHDP
+862 
-874 TLYDLLIGIKEI
+874 
-886 EGTIHLGSIN
+886 
-896 TNGVS
+896 
-901 ITNDQEYKVES
+901 
-912 ALNTGTFMAVAKV
+912 
-925 NTVDEVTLASGNS
+925 
-938 SATFIRVGGDSAVG
+938 
-952 GYGMKFK
+952 
-959 NGGQALMP
+959 
-967 VGLRIGDDT
+967 
-976 NASIFQA
+976 
-983 PLEVSSRL
+983 
-991 QGAVNNQSSPAGAAL
+991 
-1006 TTYRGTG
+1006 
-1013 SVIANDEWGSYL
+1013 
-1025 YGARFRGTLNSPLP
+1025 
-1039 TKNGDWLMEFGAT
+1039 
-1052 SFDGSNSNGGGEIAF
+1052 
-1067 RVDGPVTTG
+1067 
-1076 VSNPSKV
+1076 
-1083 EVYTTP
+1083 
-1089 QGSVNQELAVV
+1089 
-1100 VRADKTIEANGNL
+1100 NL
-1113 TVAGTSTLANPVLI
+1113 TVIGTSTLANPVLI
-1127 GPVSQYISFV
+1127 GPVAQYISFV
-1137 SPTTTTNATITL
+1137 SDITATNATITL

-1168 RGFTPKKIHVEEM
+1168 RGFSPKKIHVEEM

-1199 AISSNLGELGVFDV
+1199 AISSNLGELGTFDV